1 MTREPTFLFG
11 VGATKA
17 GTSWLYDHLAGHP
30 DCHLRS
36 LKELHYFDTLESG
49 RFLRQERQVAGKL
62 AEYRQLL
69 AGRLGPLRRRKA
81 EAKRRDHEAWLGV
94 IGKRQAD
101 LAAYKTYLT
110 DGLGQKRLVADVTPA
125 YALLPVAR
133 LHQMAGIATD
143 VRFLYL
149 LRDPVARLW
158 SQARMIARRAVGDVA
173 EFPARATAEMR
184 ALLDRIA
191 AGTRE
196 REDYAGIIT
205 RLRAAVAPERLMLM
219 LQDEMLTR
227 PGLAR
232 LCAFLGI
239 RVAPAD
245 FDKRVLEGASL
256 PLAEDLRARAQGLLR
271 PQYEFVA
278 RLFPDLPES
287 WRRNMAEVHG

>member
-1 MTREPTFLFG
+1 M
-11 VGATKA
+11 
-17 GTSWLYDHLAGHP
+17 
-30 DCHLRS
+30 
-36 LKELHYFDTLESG
+36 
-49 RFLRQERQVAGKL
+49 
-62 AEYRQLL
+62 
-69 AGRLGPLRRRKA
+69 
-81 EAKRRDHEAWLGV
+81 
-94 IGKRQAD
+94 
-101 LAAYKTYLT
+101 
-110 DGLGQKRLVADVTPA
+110 ADVTPA

-133 LHQMAGIATD
+133 LHQMAGIAAD

-173 EFPARATAEMR
+173 EFPARAVAEMR

-205 RLRAAVAPERLMLM
+205 RLRAAVAPERLML
-219 LQDEMLTR
+219 TR

-245 FDKRVLEGASL
+245 FDKRVLEGAPL